1 MAWLTAALVCVGAA
15 ACNGQ
20 TKPDAPA
27 VVDERE
33 LPCAVTDVLDRKC
46 RTCHERKP
54 AFGAPMA
61 LVTRADLLAPLASDP
76 SKRAI
81 DSVIARVND
90 ASRPMPPAPLP
101 ALTAAERQAL
111 ADWSASPTPG
121 ACDKQIIDDKT
132 PVSGTLDCT
141 PDLTLAPPTKYEMP
155 ATSRNEYICYR
166 VDVDTPEDRQVIG
179 LTPRP
184 DNATI
189 LHHVLLFRIDDE
201 AEAQR
206 VPKTPTRCDAMR
218 STGWTFLYGWA
229 PGTGAMKLPPNVGLN
244 QPKRSHYVVQ
254 LHYNNANRLAGERD
268 GTGFGFCTTTQLRPF
283 EADVVAFGT
292 GMIRIPAK
300 STASYTCD
308 FTIPA
313 IASEGMHVLAMNPHM
328 HGAGTSISTEHIAK
342 TGETAAGETT
352 FAPPVTLAAIDP
364 WNYQDQQWSPVSAV
378 LKPGDV
384 VRHRCAYRNETTRTI
399 TFGENTEDEMC
410 FGFTLYYPRIRASF
424 WSWGYPSATSE
435 CTSGP

>member
-1 MAWLTAALVCVGAA
+1 MWKLAVALVCVCMS

-20 TKPDAPA
+20 TKSEPEP

-33 LPCAVTDVLDRKC
+33 LPCSVTDVLDRKC

-54 AFGAPMA
+54 AFGAPMG
-61 LVTRADLLAPLASDP
+61 LVTRADLLAPLESDP

-81 DSVIARVND
+81 DAVLARVND
-90 ASRPMPPAPLP
+90 SARPMPPAPLP
-101 ALTAAERQAL
+101 PLTSAERKAL
-111 ADWSASPTPG
+111 ADWAVGTKAG
-121 ACDKQIIDDKT
+121 ACEKQLIDDTT
-132 PVSGTLDCT
+132 PVSGSIDCT
-141 PDLTLAPPTKYEMP
+141 PDLTLAPPSKYEMP
-155 ATSRNEYICYR
+155 STSRNEYVCYR
-166 VDVDTPEDRQVIG
+166 VDVDTPEDRQVVA

-184 DNATI
+184 DNTSI
-189 LHHVLLFRIDDE
+189 LHHVLLFRVDDE
-201 AEAQR
+201 AEAMR
-206 VPKTPTRCDAMR
+206 VSTTPTRCDSMR

-229 PGTGAMKLPPNVGLN
+229 PGTGGLKLPPNVGLN
-244 QPKRSHYVVQ
+244 QPKKTHYVVQ
-254 LHYNNANRLAGERD
+254 LHYNNAQRLAGERD

-292 GMIRIPAK
+292 GMIRVPAK
-300 STASYTCD
+300 GTASYTCD

-313 IASEGMHVLAMNPHM
+313 LAAEGMHVLAMNPHM
-328 HGAGTSISTEHIAK
+328 HGAGTAISTEHLVK
-342 TGETAAGETT
+342 TGESPAGEDT
-352 FAPPVTLAAIDP
+352 FATPVTLAKIDP

-410 FGFTLYYPRIRASF
+410 FGFTLYYPSIRASF
-424 WSWGYPSATSE
+424 WSWGYPAATSD
-435 CTSGP
+435 CTSAP